1 MKKYEYLD
9 RRGTFRLESPDR
21 FSYLYFPIA
30 NEAGVL
36 GSVTPTWGGDSKLG
50 QNAFLLEPVSAENL
64 HNNRSSRNFWFYEK
78 DTDEGEDGMVWS
90 ATGVSAA
97 QIAGLFGW
105 EKRSVFFQR
114 LRRLLR

>member
-9 RRGTFRLESPDR
+9 RRGTFQLESPDR

-50 QNAFLLEPVSAENL
+50 QNAFLLEPVSAENQAREPL
-64 HNNRSSRNFWFYEK
+64 WRLPGFLTWESCRHHRSRWRDSGRI
-78 DTDEGEDGMVWS
+78 
-90 ATGVSAA
+90 AA
-97 QIAGLFGW
+97 AHSGPASTA
-105 EKRSVFFQR
+105 RPDR
-114 LRRLLR
+114 LDRT

>member
-36 GSVTPTWGGDSKLG
+36 GSVTPTWGEVRAERFFVRAG
-50 QNAFLLEPVSAENL
+50 QRGKSAQQPFQPEFLV
-64 HNNRSSRNFWFYEK
+64 
-78 DTDEGEDGMVWS
+78 V
-90 ATGVSAA
+90 
-97 QIAGLFGW
+97 
-105 EKRSVFFQR
+105 
-114 LRRLLR
+114 